1 MFAHVI
7 EKFQQIIAHT
17 ELRNKFLFTAAV
29 FFVFRLL
36 AHVPVPGVDAA
47 QLQQIFDSSQFL
59 NFLNIIAGGTLAN
72 FSVVAVGI
80 GPYITASII
89 LQLSGMV
96 FPKLKEMQKDG
107 EAGQAK
113 VTQITRLLSVPL
125 AVFQSISILT
135 LLRSQNLISSFDP
148 LTLGAMILAL
158 VAGSMVMM
166 WLGELVTEFG
176 IGNGISILLLGGI
189 VSQFPLLFAQLLTGV
204 TAERTLTIATFTVV
218 FLLVIA
224 LVVFINE
231 AVRKVQMQYAKR
243 IRGGREYGGR
253 STHLPVRVNIAGVM
267 PLIFAVTLL
276 LLPSFAAR
284 FLVTMSNP
292 MLVQLGTN
300 LTIWFSQTSPVYM
313 VVYFLLVFG
322 FSFFSALLFFNTE
335 EISEEL
341 KKSGAFIPGIRPGRP
356 TQKYL
361 EFVITRITL
370 VGASFLGIIAILP
383 SFAQLFTGVQNLA
396 VGGTSLL
403 IVVSVII
410 ETSKQV
416 ESMLVGQNYE
426 RYS

>member
-1 MFAHVI
+1 MFARAI
-7 EKFQQIIAHT
+7 EKIQQIIAHT
-17 ELRNKFLFTAAV
+17 ELRNKFLFTAIV

-36 AHVPVPGVDAA
+36 AHVPVPGVDAV
-47 QLQQIFDSSQFL
+47 QLEAIFNSNQFL

-80 GPYITASII
+80 SPYITASII
-89 LQLSGMV
+89 LQLAGMV

-107 EAGQAK
+107 ESGQAK
-113 VTQITRLLSVPL
+113 MTQITRLVSVPL

-135 LLRSQNLISSFDP
+135 LLRSQNLLSSYDP
-148 LTLGAMILAL
+148 LTLAAMILAL
-158 VAGSMVMM
+158 VAGAQIMM
-166 WLGELVTEFG
+166 WLGELVSEFG

-204 TAERTLTIATFTVV
+204 TSERTLTIATFMAV
-218 FLLVIA
+218 FLLVIG
-224 LVVFINE
+224 LVVFVNE
-231 AVRKVQMQYAKR
+231 AVRKVQIQYAKR
-243 IRGGREYGGR
+243 MRGGREYGGR

-276 LLPSFAAR
+276 LVPSFIAR
-284 FLVTMSNP
+284 FLVTTGNP
-292 MLVQLGTN
+292 GLVQFGSN
-300 LTIWFSQTSPVYM
+300 LNVWFTQTSPVYM
-313 VVYFLLVFG
+313 LVYFLLVFG

-370 VGASFLGIIAILP
+370 VGALFLGIIAVLP
-383 SFAQLFTGVQNLA
+383 SFAQVFTGVQNLA

-416 ESMLVGQNYE
+416 ESMLVGQNYD